1 MSRSGDSRFLQRSV
15 EHGRVPVGVRDQVQV
30 VRDED
35 VATSR
40 SVCAAAGETVLAPY
54 VASGLLTRI
63 RSEQPELTARELE
76 IVELVAQG
84 LSNREIGKALR
95 LT

>member
-30 VRDED
+30 VRDEQTA
-35 VATSR
+35 ATSR
-40 SVCAAAGETVLAPY
+40 SVRAAARGETVLAPY

-63 RSEQPELTARELE
+63 RSA
-76 IVELVAQG
+76 AG
-84 LSNREIGKALR
+84 S
-95 LT
+95 